1 MSFIK
6 IFFLIGMFACP
17 IFTASVLTAQAA
29 EVDTS
34 AMSLNEVYRY
44 AEDLRQGRGI
54 ERDLDRA
61 LVLHQQLAL
70 DGKEISYARISFI
83 LLTQGRLAEAKTAL
97 EAGRDLGSSV
107 ARRELA
113 IGHVKQRFGALS
125 DPEFGVSELVEVT
138 QSSNNTT
145 ARYELAR
152 AYEAGTGTD
161 IQLEKA
167 REIYEELAAEG
178 HGRSLR
184 SLGDLAREGAFS
196 EPDFSAAT
204 NYYRAAAATGYNYAW
219 ITLARLHADLGEYQD
234 AIGSYNSAIAAGVAR
249 ANVEFAKRHF
259 LGDFGTLSDRA
270 YGSNLLQ
277 TLSEAGDVDA
287 ASEALELW
295 ERRSRRI
302 GSLDLEG
309 VISMLD
315 EAMRMGN
322 ETATVALAR
331 AYRVLNW
338 RIPQARERHAEI
350 VQEFSDQLGR
360 RRFREYFYAS
370 YDRNNHWQSRQT
382 AYDLI
387 SPLEGEEFYQAVRAL
402 RTTEMTAFVYLLQQE
417 LRKLGY
423 YSGSPTASFNHT
435 TLNATMQFC
444 QAQGI
449 AEICIHGPLRWAASK
464 DIILQ
469 LTEVRSEG

>member
-1 MSFIK
+1 MSQDE
-6 IFFLIGMFACP
+6 M
-17 IFTASVLTAQAA
+17 
-29 EVDTS
+29 
-34 AMSLNEVYRY
+34 YRH
-44 AEDLRQGRGI
+44 AEDQRRGRGL
-54 ERDLDRA
+54 EQDLDRA

-70 DGKEISYARISFI
+70 DGNTNSYVRMSSI

-97 EAGRDLGSSV
+97 EAGRDLGSSR
-107 ARRELA
+107 ARRDLA
-113 IGHVKQRFGALS
+113 IGHVKQLFGALS
-125 DPEFGVSELVEVT
+125 DPEFGVSELLEIT
-138 QSSNNTT
+138 QHSNGAT
-145 ARYELAR
+145 AQYLLAS
-152 AYEAGTGTD
+152 AYQAGTGTD

-167 REIYEELAAEG
+167 REMYEELAAEG

-184 SLGDLAREGAFS
+184 SLGDFAREGAFS
-196 EPDFSAAT
+196 EPDFSAAA
-204 NYYRAAAATGYNYAW
+204 NYYRAAAASGYEYAW
-219 ITLARLHADLGEYQD
+219 IVLARLHADLAEYQD
-234 AIGSYNSAIAAGVAR
+234 AIDSYNSAIAAGVAR
-249 ANVEFAKRHF
+249 ANVEFARRHF
-259 LGDFGTLSDRA
+259 LEELGALSDRA

-277 TLSEAGDVDA
+277 TLSEADDVDA
-287 ASEALELW
+287 ASEALKLW

-302 GSLDLEG
+302 YSLDLEG

-315 EAMRMGN
+315 EAMRTGD

-387 SPLEGEEFYQAVRAL
+387 STLEGEDFNLAVGAL
-402 RTTEMTAFVYLLQQE
+402 RRTEMTAFVYLLQQE

-423 YSGSPTASFNHT
+423 YSGSATGSFNRT

-449 AEICIHGPLRWAASK
+449 AEICTHGPLGAASL
-464 DIILQ
+464 DIIRE

>member
-161 IQLEKA
+161 IQLEK
-167 REIYEELAAEG
+167 
-178 HGRSLR
+178 HVK
-184 SLGDLAREGAFS
+184 F
-196 EPDFSAAT
+196 T
-204 NYYRAAAATGYNYAW
+204 
-219 ITLARLHADLGEYQD
+219 
-234 AIGSYNSAIAAGVAR
+234 
-249 ANVEFAKRHF
+249 
-259 LGDFGTLSDRA
+259 
-270 YGSNLLQ
+270 
-277 TLSEAGDVDA
+277 
-287 ASEALELW
+287 
-295 ERRSRRI
+295 
-302 GSLDLEG
+302 
-309 VISMLD
+309 
-315 EAMRMGN
+315 
-322 ETATVALAR
+322 
-331 AYRVLNW
+331 
-338 RIPQARERHAEI
+338 
-350 VQEFSDQLGR
+350 
-360 RRFREYFYAS
+360 
-370 YDRNNHWQSRQT
+370 RN
-382 AYDLI
+382 
-387 SPLEGEEFYQAVRAL
+387 
-402 RTTEMTAFVYLLQQE
+402 
-417 LRKLGY
+417 
-423 YSGSPTASFNHT
+423 
-435 TLNATMQFC
+435 
-444 QAQGI
+444 
-449 AEICIHGPLRWAASK
+449 
-464 DIILQ
+464 
-469 LTEVRSEG
+469 